1 MLLMMTYAELY
12 TTLWSVGVRMRQVLD
27 VAAFERLMGPAMD
40 VMKRNIA
47 YYDDQMAKIFGSTA
61 EDD

>member
-1 MLLMMTYAELY
+1 MPCKSTCIFVVCE
-12 TTLWSVGVRMRQVLD
+12 VLD

-47 YYDDQMAKIFGSTA
+47 YYDEQMAKIFGSTA

>member
-1 MLLMMTYAELY
+1 MWLETHYQSKRWA
-12 TTLWSVGVRMRQVLD
+12 SSCVGVVLD